1 MDSNILRLLQHN
13 RTRILVVI
21 VSNLLRQLQD
31 HRAVPTYNNN
41 LPSHHL
47 RVPSIGISST
57 WHDLN
62 ISFLLQNQ
70 LPPYLTDRKVGKV
83 FRNGYRMSH
92 WYETSVGSSFLLLKP
107 HTTKVWLSY
116 QPVPVKNLKCVLPL
130 DPSTYKLYAL
140 FLALLAKRNSSSSHS
155 SKLQPCPIQ
164 N

>member
-1 MDSNILRLLQHN
+1 MDSNILRLLPHN
-13 RTRILVVI
+13 SIRILVVL
-21 VSNLLRQLQD
+21 VSNLLQQLQD
-31 HRAVPTYNNN
+31 HRVVPTYNNN
-41 LPSHHL
+41 FPTLHL

-70 LPPYLTDRKVGKV
+70 LLPYLTDRKVSKI

-92 WYETSVGSSFLLLKP
+92 WYETSDRSSFPLSTS

-116 QPVPVKNLKCVLPL
+116 RPVPVKNLKCVLPL

-140 FLALLAKRNSSSSHS
+140 FPALKAKSNSNSSYL